1 MLYNFYYYIRLQT
14 KYKIMAAD
22 LKQTNGIDMKF
33 GHPKGLWYMFGTEM
47 WERFGYYLML
57 GIFSLYMI
65 DGWNNGG
72 MGFSADTK
80 SDIYGTYLGLVY
92 LTPFIGGLIADRLL
106 GYRRS
111 IIIGGLM
118 MACGYFFL
126 SVHSTTTF
134 YLALLLII
142 LGNGFFKPNIS
153 TLVGSL
159 YSEDSLKDKKD
170 AGFNIF
176 YMGINIGAFICN
188 FVAAYMRINYGWGA
202 AFAAA
207 GVGMLVGVVIF
218 ILGNKHIKSYD
229 VVKPLQDGDMST
241 GKILGLTVLPMFLFG
256 TLGYMLP
263 GNFLGSD
270 TNDAFIIGCL
280 PVIGFFI
287 YLAFKSEAKES
298 RAIKALLAV
307 FTCVILFFAIFHQNG
322 DALTIWAEDHTDR
335 EMSAGVAGVAD
346 KAEMA
351 QEIYNNPITR
361 EIKVG
366 DLEKKEI
373 IPSDSTRHLDST
385 MLLDSVGYF
394 MLKKAGDFLEKN
406 TKDELINIKDYSK
419 ILSTYEKSIL
429 YAANLPKNAL
439 INPNTSNT
447 VIDSNL
453 INVKSLLS
461 TPKNEL
467 PLVFTN
473 KKNFKLLKIGIEK
486 KINNSDSLLQ
496 ELLIKRLSM
505 PDTLFYYK
513 NLSLQ
518 KKINN
523 SLDLQKKQL
532 DTKIEIYEK
541 EITSHRNYLSNVTKI
556 VDIKS
561 KEKPINSEKNLKL
574 YSTELYQSI
583 NPFWVVLLTPVMVGI
598 WGFFRRRKRE
608 PSTPT
613 KIFIGLIITAL
624 SALVMVGAVFATNDM
639 TGKASSLWL
648 LASYG
653 VITIGELC
661 LSPMG
666 LSLVSKLSPPRIT
679 ALMMGGFFL
688 AISVGNKLSGMLS
701 SLWETTEQ
709 KENFFYLN
717 FALVMAAA
725 IILFAMLRWLNR
737 VMKENNV
744 L

>member
-1 MLYNFYYYIRLQT
+1 
-14 KYKIMAAD
+14 MAAD
-22 LKQTNGIDMKF
+22 LKQTNGIEMKF

-72 MGFSADTK
+72 MGFSDGTK

-118 MACGYFFL
+118 MACGYFLL
-126 SVHSTTTF
+126 SVHSTTSF

-322 DALTIWAEDHTDR
+322 DALTIWAEDYTDR

-346 KAEMA
+346 KAGMA
-351 QEIYNNPITR
+351 QLVVNNELVSSDNKTFKDSIA
-361 EIKVG
+361 K
-366 DLEKKEI
+366 LEKIAETM
-373 IPSDSTRHLDST
+373 PSSTKAELDVRAAYNSNIELQKKSR
-385 MLLDSVGYF
+385 MYF
-394 MLKKAGDFLEKN
+394 
-406 TKDELINIKDYSK
+406 S
-419 ILSTYEKSIL
+419 
-429 YAANLPKNAL
+429 NLPKE
-439 INPNTSNT
+439 
-447 VIDSNL
+447 
-453 INVKSLLS
+453 K
-461 TPKNEL
+461 TP
-467 PLVFTN
+467 
-473 KKNFKLLKIGIEK
+473 
-486 KINNSDSLLQ
+486 
-496 ELLIKRLSM
+496 
-505 PDTLFYYK
+505 
-513 NLSLQ
+513 Q
-518 KKINN
+518 KGK
-523 SLDLQKKQL
+523 D
-532 DTKIEIYEK
+532 
-541 EITSHRNYLSNVTKI
+541 
-556 VDIKS
+556 
-561 KEKPINSEKNLKL
+561 LKL

-583 NPFWVVLLTPVMVGI
+583 NPFWVVLLTPIMVGV